1 MTISSINQSSA
12 LSSLLANYATT
23 NLSTA
28 STTADTQ
35 QASDTSSISD
45 FASLLS
51 SSTTSL
57 EDLIAQRK
65 ELLTQKNSATTDD
78 TIALIQAQLDSIN
91 EQLAE
96 ALSSYDTSS
105 TYNYSSTTDATDLWS
120 TSTSDSDSDS
130 LTNSFMQIINVGVL
144 QALGKAQQQLSTR
157 ANSLQATV
165 EADSTNT
172 TAASALQNVQQDLSL
187 INTQYN
193 SLLSSTT
200 NSSTSSNNLWSSLTS
215 SSALKQY
222 ETEQKVSSI

>member
-1 MTISSINQSSA
+1 MTISSITQSSA
-12 LSSLLANYATT
+12 LSSLLANYATN
-23 NLSTA
+23 NLSTS
-28 STTADTQ
+28 STTEDAQ
-35 QASDTSSISD
+35 QTSDTSSISS

-51 SSTTSL
+51 ASTTSL

-65 ELLTQKNSATTDD
+65 ELLTQKSNATTDD
-78 TIALIQAQLDSIN
+78 TVALIQAQLDSIN

-96 ALSSYDTSS
+96 ALSSDDTSS
-105 TYNYSSTTDATDLWS
+105 TYNYSSTADTTDLWS
-120 TSTSDSDSDS
+120 SSTSDSDSDN
-130 LTNSFMQIINVGVL
+130 LTDSFMQIVNVGVL

-157 ANSLQATV
+157 AESLQATV
-165 EADSTNT
+165 EADDTNT

-200 NSSTSSNNLWSSLTS
+200 GSSTSNSLWSALTS

-222 ETEQKVSSI
+222 ETEQKVTSI

>member
-1 MTISSINQSSA
+1 MTISSITQSSA
-12 LSSLLANYATT
+12 LSSLLANYATN
-23 NLSTA
+23 NLSTS
-28 STTADTQ
+28 STTEDAQ
-35 QASDTSSISD
+35 QTSDTSSISS

-51 SSTTSL
+51 ASTTSL

-65 ELLTQKNSATTDD
+65 ELLTQKSNATTDD
-78 TIALIQAQLDSIN
+78 TVALIQAQLDSIN

-96 ALSSYDTSS
+96 ALSSDDTSS
-105 TYNYSSTTDATDLWS
+105 TYNYSSTADTTDLWS
-120 TSTSDSDSDS
+120 SSTSDSDSDN
-130 LTNSFMQIINVGVL
+130 LTDSFMQIVNVGVL

-157 ANSLQATV
+157 AESLQATV
-165 EADSTNT
+165 EADDTNT

-200 NSSTSSNNLWSSLTS
+200 GSSTSTSLWSALTS

-222 ETEQKVSSI
+222 ETEQKVASI

>member
-1 MTISSINQSSA
+1 MTISSINQSST
-12 LSSLLANYATT
+12 LSALLANYATSS
-23 NLSTA
+23 LSTA

-35 QASDTSSISD
+35 QASDTSAISD

-51 SSTTSL
+51 SSSTSL

-65 ELLTQKNSATTDD
+65 ELLAQKSNTTTED
-78 TIALIQAQLDSIN
+78 TAALIQAQLDSIN

-105 TYNYSSTTDATDLWS
+105 TYNYSSTADTTDLWS
-120 TSTSDSDSDS
+120 SSTSDSDSDS
-130 LTNSFMQIINVGVL
+130 LTDSFMQFINVGVL

-157 ANSLQATV
+157 AQAIQETV

-172 TAASALQNVQQDLSL
+172 TAASALQNIQQDLSL

-200 NSSTSSNNLWSSLTS
+200 DSSTSSNSLWSALTS

-222 ETEQKVSSI
+222 ETEQKATSI